1 MVSIR
6 KTYAALR
13 PDALVM
19 LWLGIWWCANLLEA
33 GFTELAND
41 EAYYHLFAGRLAW
54 GYFDH
59 PPVTALLVWLGERL
73 FGGEL
78 SVRFFF
84 TLLQPLY
91 LWVLWRLV
99 RPAGA
104 QRRDATLYVMICA
117 ATLMLQ
123 LYGFIAVPDGPLLF
137 AAALF
142 LWSFRNFAEH
152 RRGAWL
158 WMGAAMALMA
168 YSKYHG
174 ALVVLFALAANPQLL
189 RRPGLYASGAVAA
202 LLLIPHLVWQYEHD
216 WASFVYHLSSR
227 NATFRVN
234 YVTEFL
240 ANMLVVFIPFFVPL

>member
-1 MVSIR
+1 MMVSIR

-59 PPVTALLVWLGERL
+59 PPVTALLVWLGERP
-73 FGGEL
+73 FGGEP

-84 TLLQPLY
+84 TLLQTLY
-91 LWVLWRLV
+91 LWVLWRLA

-117 ATLMLQ
+117 ATLML
-123 LYGFIAVPDGPLLF
+123 
-137 AAALF
+137 
-142 LWSFRNFAEH
+142 
-152 RRGAWL
+152 
-158 WMGAAMALMA
+158 
-168 YSKYHG
+168 
-174 ALVVLFALAANPQLL
+174 
-189 RRPGLYASGAVAA
+189 
-202 LLLIPHLVWQYEHD
+202 
-216 WASFVYHLSSR
+216 
-227 NATFRVN
+227 
-234 YVTEFL
+234 
-240 ANMLVVFIPFFVPL
+240 

>member
-1 MVSIR
+1 MAR
-6 KTYAALR
+6 H
-13 PDALVM
+13 LVVRQPARSG
-19 LWLGIWWCANLLEA
+19 LYGA
-33 GFTELAND
+33 GQRRG
-41 EAYYHLFAGRLAW
+41 YYHLFAERLAW

-78 SVRFFF
+78 GVRFFF

-137 AAALF
+137 AAALCF
-142 LWSFRNFAEH
+142 CGASATSPNAAAEP
-152 RRGAWL
+152 GSGW
-158 WMGAAMALMA
+158 
-168 YSKYHG
+168 
-174 ALVVLFALAANPQLL
+174 VPQW
-189 RRPGLYASGAVAA
+189 P
-202 LLLIPHLVWQYEHD
+202 
-216 WASFVYHLSSR
+216 
-227 NATFRVN
+227 
-234 YVTEFL
+234 
-240 ANMLVVFIPFFVPL
+240 